1 MIAAHVW
8 SGDETARQTIIPN
21 ACGNITSV
29 PDGIPFLEAIIGKI
43 CCQVFMIGIGH
54 GTKTIQVHIIVIGY
68 GTNSL

>member
-29 PDGIPFLEAIIGKI
+29 PHDTSPPFLDAIG
-43 CCQVFMIGIGH
+43 
-54 GTKTIQVHIIVIGY
+54 
-68 GTNSL
+68 